1 MRIRTAL
8 VAAGVATAGL
18 LAPASP
24 AQAAPVP
31 FVAVVNCDAAS
42 GTIKVGTAGG
52 TGYATG
58 SEFTPNMPVTVE
70 FQTLRTSWSTT
81 TTDGTTPPGNKITV
95 SATTDAKGGLTITG
109 YTKPWRGKS
118 YQFYG
123 ETVRATVRNA
133 QGQYLTYRDGTCT
146 RDVRTVVTLTCDR
159 DGHAITARVT
169 GSRFT
174 RNAWTSV
181 EYTYTSTYQAS
192 ADSGRWTRRNTSPP
206 DVVHT
211 AKPVDGEW
219 SDVGF
224 THPVKD
230 DPYYLSETVFV
241 EVRHPHGY
249 VIGRGTASCVYAD
262 QGA

>member
-42 GTIKVGTAGG
+42 GTIKVGTAGA

-109 YTKPWRGKS
+109 YTKPWRGK
-118 YQFYG
+118 
-123 ETVRATVRNA
+123 VVPVLR
-133 QGQYLTYRDGTCT
+133 RDGPGHRPQRPGPVPHLPG
-146 RDVRTVVTLTCDR
+146 RDL
-159 DGHAITARVT
+159 HA
-169 GSRFT
+169 
-174 RNAWTSV
+174 
-181 EYTYTSTYQAS
+181 
-192 ADSGRWTRRNTSPP
+192 
-206 DVVHT
+206 
-211 AKPVDGEW
+211 
-219 SDVGF
+219 
-224 THPVKD
+224 
-230 DPYYLSETVFV
+230 
-241 EVRHPHGY
+241 
-249 VIGRGTASCVYAD
+249 
-262 QGA
+262 